1 MRSARASEKRGERL
15 PFNGVN
21 TSPKRAAV
29 TGVKVKKE
37 KKNHIEFFIFSG
49 KLFFS
54 GDAPK
59 KDVNDR
65 LRV

>member
-29 TGVKVKKE
+29 TGVKVKK

-59 KDVNDR
+59 KDVNNR

>member
-29 TGVKVKKE
+29 TGVKVKK
-37 KKNHIEFFIFSG
+37 KKIIIFSG

-59 KDVNDR
+59 KDVNNR

>member
-29 TGVKVKKE
+29 TGVKVKK
-37 KKNHIEFFIFSG
+37 KKITLSF
-49 KLFFS
+49 LFFLANCS
-54 GDAPK
+54 SQETHQK
-59 KDVNDR
+59 KM
-65 LRV
+65 